1 MDALLAKTSIG
12 ISELREAPAR
22 VFEQAGDEALVVLNN
37 NKPAGYIVSTVW
49 MGRVLDALADRVVA
63 DKAIQRL
70 GTLKSARVLNP
81 LDL

>member
-1 MDALLAKTSIG
+1 MDVLLAKTSIG

-22 VFEQAGDEALVVLNN
+22 VFEQAGDEALVVLNH

-63 DKAIQRL
+63 DKAIKRL

-81 LDL
+81 SDL

>member
-22 VFEQAGDEALVVLNN
+22 VFEQAGDEALVVLNH

-49 MGRVLDALADRVVA
+49 MERVLDALADRVVA
-63 DKAIQRL
+63 DTAIKRL

-81 LDL
+81 SDL

>member
-22 VFEQAGDEALVVLNN
+22 VFEQAGDEALVVLSH

-63 DKAIQRL
+63 DKAIKRL

>member
-1 MDALLAKTSIG
+1 VDALLAKTSIG

-22 VFEQAGDEALVVLNN
+22 VFEQAGDEALVVLNH

-63 DKAIQRL
+63 DKAIKRL

>member
-1 MDALLAKTSIG
+1 VDALLAKTSIG

-22 VFEQAGDEALVVLNN
+22 VFEQAGDEALVVLNH

-63 DKAIQRL
+63 DKAIKRL
-70 GTLKSARVLNP
+70 GTLKSARLLNP
-81 LDL
+81 SDL